1 MDSNCSE
8 NTSKVFGTD
17 KQTEFRCWLFNK
29 WMDYKQ
35 ERFEWDN
42 IIVTD
47 PPSAYFQRYKWFL
60 KHMFKEEMKSR
71 DKD

>member
-8 NTSKVFGTD
+8 NTSKDSGI
-17 KQTEFRCWLFNK
+17 KCSPFRAWLFNK

-42 IIVTD
+42 IIVND
-47 PPSAYFQRYKWFL
+47 PPSTYFQRYKWFL
-60 KHMFKEEMKSR
+60 KHMYKEEMKHC